1 MKLLAIDTA
10 TEACAV
16 GLSAGGK
23 HFTRFELTPRR
34 HTECVL
40 PWADELLVQAG
51 IARQSLD
58 AIAVGIGPGAFTGV
72 RLAVSLAQGMALALD
87 IPVLP
92 VSTLAVI
99 AQAQDHDGPVAVLMD
114 ARMGECYAGFYRKTD
129 GIVAAVAPE
138 RLLKPEQI
146 ELPFAGGWI
155 GVGSALSS
163 YAAQLPPA
171 LAAAFQRVD
180 AACLPQP
187 EALLQLAEHGFM
199 QGAAVAPERIEP
211 AYLRD
216 KVALTI
222 DERARNKG
230 GDIPQGYSERR

>member
-16 GLSAGGK
+16 GVSVGGR
-23 HFTRFELTPRR
+23 HCSRFELTPRR

-40 PWADELLVQAG
+40 PWCDELLVQAG
-51 IARQSLD
+51 IGKTDLD

-87 IPVLP
+87 LPIVP

-99 AQAQDHDGPVAVLMD
+99 AQAQAHDGPIAVLMD
-114 ARMGECYAGFYRKTD
+114 ARMGECYAGFFRKTD
-129 GIVAAVAPE
+129 GIVSAIAPE

-146 ELPFAGGWI
+146 ELPFAGDWI

-163 YAAQLPPA
+163 YAVQLPQA
-171 LAAAFQRVD
+171 LLSSLVRTD

-187 EALLQLAEHGFM
+187 EALLQLAEHGFRH
-199 QGAAVAPERIEP
+199 GAAVAPERIEP

-216 KVALTI
+216 KVALSI
-222 DERARNKG
+222 EERAG
-230 GDIPQGYSERR
+230 LA

>member
-1 MKLLAIDTA
+1 MKLLAIDTS

-16 GLSAGGK
+16 GVSAAGK
-23 HFTRFELTPRR
+23 HYTRFELTPRR

-40 PWADELLVQAG
+40 PWSDELLQQAG
-51 IARQSLD
+51 IAKRDLD

-72 RLAVSLAQGMALALD
+72 RLAVSLAQGMALALEL
-87 IPVLP
+87 PVVP
-92 VSTLAVI
+92 VSTLACI
-99 AQAQDHDGPVAVLMD
+99 AQAQAHDGPIAVLMD

-129 GIVAAVAPE
+129 GVVSAIAPE

-146 ELPFAGGWI
+146 ELPFAGDWI

-163 YAAQLPPA
+163 YAAQLPQE
-171 LAAAFQRVD
+171 LMAAFQRID
-180 AACLPQP
+180 AASLPQP
-187 EALLQLAEHGFM
+187 EALLQLAEYGFRH
-199 QGAAVAPERIEP
+199 GAAVAPERIEP

-222 DERARNKG
+222 AERAG
-230 GDIPQGYSERR
+230 LA

>member
-1 MKLLAIDTA
+1 MKLLAIDTS

-16 GLSAGGK
+16 GVSAGDR
-23 HFTRFELTPRR
+23 HCTRFELTPRR

-40 PWADELLVQAG
+40 PWSDELLQQAG
-51 IARQSLD
+51 IAKRDLD

-87 IPVLP
+87 LPVVP
-92 VSTLAVI
+92 VSTLACI
-99 AQAQDHDGPVAVLMD
+99 AQAQAHDGPIAVLMD

-129 GIVAAVAPE
+129 GIVSAVAPE
-138 RLLKPEQI
+138 RLLKPEHI
-146 ELPFAGGWI
+146 ELPFAGDWI

-163 YAAQLPPA
+163 YAAQLPPE
-171 LAAAFQRVD
+171 LMAAFKRID
-180 AACLPQP
+180 ASCLPQS
-187 EALLQLAEHGFM
+187 EALLQLAEYGFKH
-199 QGAAVAPERIEP
+199 GAAVAPERIEP

-222 DERARNKG
+222 AERAG
-230 GDIPQGYSERR
+230 LL

>member
-1 MKLLAIDTA
+1 MKLLAIDTS

-16 GLSAGGK
+16 GLSAAGR
-23 HFTRFELTPRR
+23 HYTRFELTPRR

-40 PWADELLVQAG
+40 PWSDELLQQAG
-51 IARQSLD
+51 LAKSELD

-87 IPVLP
+87 LPVVP
-92 VSTLAVI
+92 VSTLACI
-99 AQAQDHDGPVAVLMD
+99 AQAQAHDGPIAVLMD
-114 ARMGECYAGFYRKTD
+114 ARMGECYVGFYRKTD
-129 GIVAAVAPE
+129 GVVSAVAPE

-146 ELPFAGGWI
+146 NLPFAGDWI

-163 YAAQLPPA
+163 YAVQLQPA
-171 LAAAFQRVD
+171 LLAAFKHVD

-187 EALLQLAEHGFM
+187 EALLQLAEYGFKH
-199 QGAAVAPERIEP
+199 GAAVAPDRIEP

-216 KVALTI
+216 KVALTSE
-222 DERARNKG
+222 ERAG
-230 GDIPQGYSERR
+230 LV

>member
-16 GLSAGGK
+16 GLAVDGG
-23 HFTRFELTPRR
+23 HYTRFELTPRR

-40 PWADELLVQAG
+40 PWCDELLAEAG
-51 IARQSLD
+51 IGKRDLD

-87 IPVLP
+87 LPLVP
-92 VSTLAVI
+92 VSSLACI
-99 AQAQDHDGPVAVLMD
+99 AQAQNHDGPIAVLMD
-114 ARMGECYAGFYRKTD
+114 ARMGECYAGFYQKTD
-129 GIVAAVAPE
+129 GIVAAIAPE
-138 RLLKPEQI
+138 RLLKPEHI
-146 ELPFAGGWI
+146 ELPFAGDWI

-163 YAAQLPPA
+163 YATQLPPELMA
-171 LAAAFQRVD
+171 TFKQID
-180 AACLPQP
+180 SSCLPQP
-187 EALLQLAEHGFM
+187 EALLQLAEHGIRN
-199 QGAAVAPERIEP
+199 GAAVAPERIEP

-222 DERARNKG
+222 DERAG
-230 GDIPQGYSERR
+230 QG

>member
-40 PWADELLVQAG
+40 PWADELLAQA
-51 IARQSLD
+51 
-58 AIAVGIGPGAFTGV
+58 AIGKGDLNAVAVGIGPGAFTGV

-99 AQAQDHDGPVAVLMD
+99 AQTQDHDGPIAVLMD
-114 ARMGECYAGFYRKTD
+114 ARMGECYVGFYQKTG
-129 GIVAAVAPE
+129 GIVAAIAPE
-138 RLLKPEQI
+138 RLLKPEHVT
-146 ELPFAGGWI
+146 LPIAGDWI

-163 YAAQLPPA
+163 YATQLPPE
-171 LAAAFQRVD
+171 LMAAFKQID
-180 AACLPQP
+180 SSCLPQP
-187 EALLQLAEHGFM
+187 EALLQLAEHGIRN
-199 QGAAVAPERIEP
+199 GAAVAPERIEP

-222 DERARNKG
+222 DERAG
-230 GDIPQGYSERR
+230 LG